1 MRGTGDEESTDEC
14 GPFLVLTPLHYW
26 ESMDGMGRPELSI
39 VVPVFNEEAVIPE
52 LIERLRTVAN
62 RLQPLATEIIL
73 IDDHSADRSP
83 ELLREI
89 CRSDSRFRYARLA
102 RNSGSHVAILAGITQ
117 ARGECAVFLAADLQ
131 DPPELILQMLDLWRS
146 GHHVVWAVREDRV
159 GVSKVDLFLSNAFNR
174 LLDLLGEVNLPPR
187 GFDFALVDR
196 RAIDA
201 LLQSVGSH
209 PSIGGEIARLGFSAA
224 QIKYT
229 KEKRAAGTSK
239 WTLKK
244 KLAAFA
250 DAFVSFSYAPLRA
263 MSYLGMLFSLLG
275 FAYALLVAMLRL
287 TAKTPV
293 QGWSSLIVVIL
304 VLGGVQMMMLGVLGE
319 YLWRTLEAARHR
331 PAYFFEETSDADPD
345 ADAATDSQLQRVERR
360 FGT

>member
-1 MRGTGDEESTDEC
+1 
-14 GPFLVLTPLHYW
+14 
-26 ESMDGMGRPELSI
+26 MDGGPELSI
-39 VVPVFNEEAVIPE
+39 VIPVFNEEAVIPA
-52 LIERLRTVAN
+52 LVERLRTFAD
-62 RLQPLATEIIL
+62 RLLPLATEIIL

-83 ELLREI
+83 ELLREA
-89 CRSDSRFRYARLA
+89 CRQDARFRYARLA
-102 RNSGSHVAILAGITQ
+102 RNSGSHVAIVAGLAQ
-117 ARGECAVFLAADLQ
+117 ARGGCAVFLAADLQ

-146 GHHVVWAVREDRV
+146 GNHIVWAVREERV
-159 GVSKVDLFLSNAFNR
+159 GVSKVDLLLANTFYR
-174 LLDLLGEVNLPPR
+174 LLNLLGEVHLPPR
-187 GFDFALVDR
+187 GSDFALLDR
-196 RAIDA
+196 KAIDA

-244 KLAAFA
+244 KLTAFA

-263 MSYLGMLFSLLG
+263 MSYMGMLFSLIG
-275 FAYALLVAMLRL
+275 FAYAIVVAVLRL
-287 TAKTPV
+287 MTKTPV
-293 QGWSSLIVVIL
+293 QGWSSLIVVTL
-304 VLGGVQMMMLGVLGE
+304 VMGGVQMMMLGVLGE

-331 PAYFFEETSDADPD
+331 PTYFLEETSDAE
-345 ADAATDSQLQRVERR
+345 AAADSQLQKVERR